1 MMQEGFVEELKWR
14 GMLFDATPGVEEKL
28 ASGMCTGYI
37 GFDPTARSMTIG
49 NYVQVMLLTLF
60 QKAGHRPV
68 VLMGGAT
75 GRIGDPSG
83 KDAERELK
91 GYDELD
97 SNLKRQMEQM
107 RKLLI
112 FDIGEKNNTLML
124 NNLDFYKD
132 MNAID
137 FLRIV
142 GKNLTVSYMLSK
154 ESVKKRL
161 ETGISFTEFSY
172 QLLQAYDYLHL
183 YREHGCTVQMGGSDQ
198 WGNITS
204 GIEFVR
210 RNEPDGKAFA
220 ITTPLLTKA
229 DGTKFGK
236 SEEGNLWL
244 DPEMTSPYQFYQF
257 WINADDRDISKFLR
271 YFSMKSREEI
281 EALEAQSETDPS
293 AVKRI
298 LGEELTTRVH
308 SQEAYESA
316 LQVSQ
321 MLFNPRL
328 KPEDLNAFSTSA
340 MEMIEGEITSFRV
353 SGDTLKESPG
363 VIELLCDHT
372 SICNSRGDAR
382 RAIQSNAVAINKV
395 KVASLEEQV
404 SDAQYLHGKYIM
416 LENGKKNKFV
426 IVVE

>member
-1 MMQEGFVEELKWR
+1 MKGGFVEELKWR

-28 ASGMCTGYI
+28 ASGMCTAYI
-37 GFDPTARSMTIG
+37 GFDPTAKSLTIG

-60 QKAGHRPV
+60 QQAGHRPI

-83 KDAERELK
+83 KDAERDLK
-91 GYDELD
+91 SYEELD
-97 SNLKRQMEQM
+97 ANLNLQMEQM
-107 RKLLI
+107 RKLLA
-112 FDIGEKNNTLML
+112 FDIGDKTRVLML
-124 NNLDFYKD
+124 NNFDFYKE

-142 GKNLTVSYMLSK
+142 GKNLTVNYMLSK

-183 YREHGCTVQMGGSDQ
+183 YREQDCTIQMGGSDQ

-210 RNEPDGKAFA
+210 RNEPGGKAFA

-236 SEEGNLWL
+236 SEAGNLWL

-257 WINADDRDISKFLR
+257 WLRADDRDISKFLR
-271 YFSMKSREEI
+271 FFSMKSHAEI
-281 EALEAQSETDPS
+281 EALEDRAKTDPS
-293 AVKRI
+293 DVKRI
-298 LGEELTTRVH
+298 LGEELTTRIH
-308 SQEAYESA
+308 SKEAYDNA

-328 KPEDLNAFSTSA
+328 KPEDLSSFSTEA
-340 MEMIEGEITSFRV
+340 MEMIAGEIKSFHISADKLRAN
-353 SGDTLKESPG
+353 PG
-363 VIELLCDHT
+363 VIELLCEHT

-382 RAIQSNAVAINKV
+382 RAIQSNAVSINKV
-395 KVASLEEQV
+395 KVSTLEDSLAHDQF
-404 SDAQYLHGKYIM
+404 LHGKYVM
-416 LENGKKNKFV
+416 LENGKKNKFILV
-426 IVVE
+426 IE

>member
-1 MMQEGFVEELKWR
+1 MKGGFVEELKWR
-14 GMLFDATPGVEEKL
+14 GMLFDATPGIEERL
-28 ASGMCTGYI
+28 TSGMCTGYI
-37 GFDPTARSMTIG
+37 GFDPTAKSLTIG

-60 QKAGHRPV
+60 QQAGHRPI

-83 KDAERELK
+83 KDAERDLK
-91 GYDELD
+91 TYDELD
-97 SNLKRQMEQM
+97 ENLNRQMEQM
-107 RKLLI
+107 RKLMI
-112 FDIGEKNNTLML
+112 FDIPEHNNALML

-142 GKNLTVSYMLSK
+142 GKNLTVNYMLSK

-161 ETGISFTEFSY
+161 ESGISFTEFSY
-172 QLLQAYDYLHL
+172 QLLQAFDYLHL
-183 YREHGCTVQMGGSDQ
+183 YREHDCVIQMGGSDQ

-210 RNEPDGKAFA
+210 RNEPGGKAFA

-229 DGTKFGK
+229 DGSKFGK
-236 SEEGNLWL
+236 SEAGNLWL
-244 DPEMTSPYQFYQF
+244 DPELTSPYQFYQF

-271 YFSMKSREEI
+271 YFSMKSHEEI
-281 EALEAQSETDPS
+281 EALETQSETDPS
-293 AVKRI
+293 GVKRI

-328 KPEDLNAFSTSA
+328 KPEDLSSFSPGA
-340 MEMIEGEITSFRV
+340 MDMIVGEITSFRI
-353 SGDTLKESPG
+353 SAEAMKSNPG
-363 VIELLCDHT
+363 IIDLLCDHT

-395 KVASLEEQV
+395 KVTSHDGTISGKQC
-404 SDAQYLHGKYIM
+404 LHGKYLL
-416 LENGKKNKFV
+416 LENGKKNKYV
-426 IVVE
+426 VVVE

>member
-1 MMQEGFVEELKWR
+1 MQGGFVEELKWR

-37 GFDPTARSMTIG
+37 GFDPTAKSMTIG

-60 QKAGHRPV
+60 QKAGHRPL

-83 KDAERELK
+83 KDAERDLK
-91 GYDELD
+91 SYDELD
-97 SNLKRQMEQM
+97 TNLKRQVEQIK
-107 RKLLI
+107 KLMT
-112 FDIGEKNNTLML
+112 FDVGEKNNTLII

-132 MNAID
+132 MNSID

-142 GKNLTVSYMLSK
+142 GKNLTVNYMLSK

-183 YREHGCTVQMGGSDQ
+183 YREHHCTIQMGGSDQ

-210 RNEPDGKAFA
+210 RNEPGGKAFA

-229 DGTKFGK
+229 DGSKFGK

-244 DPEMTSPYQFYQF
+244 DPDLTSPYQFYQF

-271 YFSMKSREEI
+271 YFSLKSREEI

-298 LGEELTTRVH
+298 LGEEITTRVH

-328 KPEDLNAFSTSA
+328 KPEDLNGFASGA
-340 MEMIEGEITSFRV
+340 LEMIESEITRFGISA
-353 SGDTLKESPG
+353 DQLNTSPG
-363 VIELLCDHT
+363 IIDLLCDHT
-372 SICNSRGDAR
+372 TICKSRGDAR
-382 RAIQSNAVAINKV
+382 RAIQSNAVAVNKV
-395 KVASLEEQV
+395 KVASLDDMISE
-404 SDAQYLHGKYIM
+404 AQYLHGKYLL

-426 IVVE
+426 VVID